1 MRSVR
6 DDAIALRRDMALLR
20 EDVVDAKILAAK
32 ALIRQQNAD
41 GAMRE
46 LGDVEFRVFSQ
57 FGEDGILQYLVRR
70 AGIAAPLTSFVE
82 FGVGDYSE
90 ANSRFL
96 LLNDNWR
103 GLIMDSSAPH
113 MAAVR
118 ASPLYWKFDLTAE
131 TAFIDRDNI
140 DELIARAGFSGEIGL
155 LSIDVDGN
163 DYWIWERLTAVDP
176 VIVVVEYN
184 SLFGA
189 SRAVT
194 IPYDAAFER
203 GHAHYSHQYWGCS
216 LRALELLAERKGY
229 ALVGSNS
236 AGCNAFFVKQSY
248 LNGQPK
254 LTAAQAY
261 RESRFRDSRDRE
273 GRLNFRSGRSRVEE
287 IADMPMF
294 DIESN
299 EMLKVA
305 DLSRSGNEAQRGQ
318 LIRGV

>member
-6 DDAIALRRDMALLR
+6 EDAMALRRDVALLR
-20 EDVVDAKILAAK
+20 EDVVDAKILSAK
-32 ALIRQQNAD
+32 ALIRQMNDDA
-41 GAMRE
+41 AVRE

-70 AGIAAPLTSFVE
+70 AGITAPLTSFVE

-103 GLIMDSSAPH
+103 GLIIDSSAPH
-113 MAAVR
+113 MSALR
-118 ASPLYWKFDLTAE
+118 ASPLYWKYDLTAE

-140 DELIARAGFSGEIGL
+140 DNLITRAGFSGAIGL

-176 VIVVVEYN
+176 IIVVVEYN

-203 GHAHYSHQYWGCS
+203 GRAHYSHQYWGCS
-216 LRALELLAERKGY
+216 LRALELLANRKGY

-236 AGCNAFFVKQSY
+236 AGNNAFFVKHSH
-248 LNGQPK
+248 LNGQPQ
-254 LTAAQAY
+254 LSAAQAY

-273 GRLNFRSGRSRVEE
+273 GRLNFRSGHSRIEE
-287 IADMPMF
+287 IADMSVF
-294 DIESN
+294 DVENN
-299 EMLKVA
+299 EMVQVA
-305 DLSRSGNEAQRGQ
+305 A
-318 LIRGV
+318 LIPGFPDRPAASVV